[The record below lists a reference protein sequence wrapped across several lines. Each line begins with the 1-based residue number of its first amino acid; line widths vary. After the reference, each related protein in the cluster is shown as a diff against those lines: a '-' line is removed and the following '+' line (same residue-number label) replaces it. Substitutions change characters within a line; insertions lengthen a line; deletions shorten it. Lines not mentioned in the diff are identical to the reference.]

1 MPSTAVQPRTVSEL
15 EHQIG
20 LVEPESLKLELD
32 QKEWDLLQETT
43 LKYARRMV
51 KGLATAPAYGYRDPN
66 EEALSHHPITEEGM
80 PIGAL
85 MELLRTE
92 VDTLGI
98 NPASGAF
105 LGYIPGGGLS
115 HSAFGD
121 LLAALSNRYA
131 GFFFS
136 APGAVRMENLLTRWM
151 ASMVGYPENSAGF
164 LASGGSI
171 ANLSAIV
178 AAREAH
184 DIRARDVERSVV
196 YLTSET
202 HHCVDKALRI
212 AGLGEC
218 HQRLVSVDAGFRM
231 IPEALEEAIR
241 QDGASGLRPWLVVG
255 SAGTTNTGG
264 IDPLKALAAIARG
277 HDLWF
282 HIDGAYGAFFALC
295 PEGRAVLSGM
305 DLSDS
310 IVLDPHKSLF
320 LPYGTGALLVK
331 DREILI
337 QAHGGMAYYMRDA
350 LQGVIGDSPALMSPE
365 LTKHFRG
372 LRMWLPLKAHGL
384 APFRAALSEKILLA
398 RYFYELIRDME
409 CIEVGPYP
417 DLSIVA
423 FRYLPRRADP
433 DAFNTA
439 LTRAIQLDGRVFMS
453 STRLHGQVFLRLA
466 AGSFRTHRH
475 HVDLALKVFQQKAA
489 ELEAC

>member
-1 MPSTAVQPRTVSEL
+1 MQSTAVQPLALGEL
-15 EHQIG
+15 ERRIG
-20 LVEPESLKLELD
+20 LVEPASLRLELG
-32 QKEWDLLQETT
+32 QQEWDQLQETT
-43 LKYARRMV
+43 LHYARRMV
-51 KGLATAPAYGYRDPN
+51 KGLATASTYGHRDPA
-66 EEALSHHPITEEGM
+66 EERLSRYPVTEEGM
-80 PIGAL
+80 AIGDL

-98 NPASGAF
+98 NPASGGF
-105 LGYIPGGGLS
+105 LGYIPGGGLA

-151 ASMVGYPENSAGF
+151 ASVVGYPENSAGF

-178 AAREAH
+178 AAREKH

-218 HQRLVSVDAGFRM
+218 HQRMVPVDAGFRM
-231 IPEALEEAIR
+231 VPEALEDAIR
-241 QDGASGLRPWLVVG
+241 RDGARGLRPWLVVA
-255 SAGTTNTGG
+255 SAGTTNTGS
-264 IDPLKALAAIARG
+264 IDPLEPVAAIARDHG
-277 HDLWF
+277 LWF
-282 HIDGAYGAFFALC
+282 HIDGAYGALFALC

-305 DLSDS
+305 ELSDS
-310 IVLDPHKSLF
+310 IVLDPHKTLF

-337 QAHGGMAYYMRDA
+337 QSHGGMAYYMRDA
-350 LQGVIGDSPALMSPE
+350 LQGVVGDSPAIMSPE

-398 RYFYELIRDME
+398 RYFYEQLRGME
-409 CIEVGPYP
+409 RIEVGPYP
-417 DLSIVA
+417 DLSVVA
-423 FRYLPRRADP
+423 YRYMPRRADP
-433 DAFNTA
+433 DDFNTA
-439 LTRAIQLDGRVFMS
+439 LTGAIQKDGRIFLS
-453 STRLHGQVFLRLA
+453 STRLHGKVFLRLA
-466 AGSFRTHRH
+466 VGSFRTHRR
-475 HVDLALKVFQQKAA
+475 HVDLALRVIQEKAA